1 MFSNDACTKK
11 LTVSRNRIYSSTTG
25 IKPIPINNVKK
36 YRTKRSDR
44 TRFMAATSK
53 HKDADYRHLPTN
65 HGNLK
70 NLFNSTSRSST
81 LLQRYRNLPQIT
93 TNYLLVYHQNI
104 QIFKRLCPRNCLTFL
119 LNLP

>member
-1 MFSNDACTKK
+1 MKLNPDYKMQNVLQRCVYKK

-70 NLFNSTSRSST
+70 KPF
-81 LLQRYRNLPQIT
+81 
-93 TNYLLVYHQNI
+93 
-104 QIFKRLCPRNCLTFL
+104 
-119 LNLP
+119 